1 MKKMENRD
9 FYFRKFVILTVTI
22 FVISSAVIFMFYK
35 DLKIDFVSFLSA
47 GIINVLNSVIGFKIL
62 LKSLVGDQKRFYFI
76 GLGSMVVR
84 LFVVLIAVL
93 VGLLAFKLNKIS
105 FIFALFFFYFLYL
118 IIETYLLVNR
128 INKLKRIDT

>member
-1 MKKMENRD
+1 MENRD

>member
-1 MKKMENRD
+1 MENRD

-47 GIINVLNSVIGFKIL
+47 GIINVLNSVIGFKII
-62 LKSLVGDQKRFYFI
+62 LKSLEGGQKRFYI
-76 GLGSMVVR
+76 VGLGSMVVR

-128 INKLKRIDT
+128 INKLKRIDS